1 MKAESS
7 TRTALLRASSFAPD
21 FLIINVTTDS
31 TDTRPVRASE
41 QLDWEALAGFVRGK
55 LVEVFGEEF
64 DASAPM
70 TVEQFPGGHSNLTYL
85 LRFGQHEFVMRRPPF
100 GPVPP
105 KAHDMAR
112 EYRILEA
119 VHPVYTLAPR
129 PFMLCEDQSVIG
141 STFYVMERRRGLVV
155 RVEEPPELAD
165 RPEERLRA
173 SRALIDALARL
184 HMVDINE
191 HGLAALGKPVGFVGR
206 QVRGWN
212 ERWHGS
218 QTSELPAMDA
228 LAAWLIERLP
238 PEAER
243 PTLVHGDFKLDNVM
257 LDAGDV
263 GRLVGVFDWEMAA
276 VGDPLIDL
284 GILLAYWV
292 HVSTAAASAD
302 AVSTV
307 TQREGWL
314 TRAEILER
322 YSEGTGLDVSRITF
336 YEVFAVFKLAVVL
349 QQIFYRYHRGQ
360 TDDPRF
366 ATLDERV
373 RWLADIA
380 TRLAE
385 KA

>member
-1 MKAESS
+1 M
-7 TRTALLRASSFAPD
+7 
-21 FLIINVTTDS
+21 TTDS
-31 TDTRPVRASE
+31 SDTRAVRPSE
-41 QLDWEALAGFVRGK
+41 QLDWDALAGFARGRLK
-55 LVEVFGEEF
+55 ETLGEGF
-64 DASAPM
+64 DPTAPM

-85 LRFGQHEFVMRRPPF
+85 LRFGEQEFVMRRPPF

-119 VHPVYTLAPR
+119 VHTAYALAPR
-129 PFMLCEDQSVIG
+129 PFLLCEDQSIIG
-141 STFYVMERRRGLVV
+141 STFYLMERRRGLVV
-155 RVEEPPELAD
+155 RVEEPPELAN
-165 RPEERLRA
+165 RPAERKRA
-173 SRALIDALARL
+173 SRAMIDAMACL
-184 HMVDINE
+184 HNVDINTR
-191 HGLAALGKPVGFVGR
+191 GLSGLGKPAGFVER

-218 QTSELPAMDA
+218 QTSELPEMDA
-228 LAAWLIERLP
+228 LAGWLIERLP

-243 PTLVHGDFKLDNVM
+243 HTLVHGDFKLDNVM
-257 LDAGDV
+257 LDARDV

-292 HVSTAAASAD
+292 HVSAAEQTD

-307 TQREGWL
+307 TRREGWF
-314 TRAEILER
+314 TRAEILEHYGER
-322 YSEGTGLDVSRITF
+322 TRLDLSRITF

-366 ATLDERV
+366 ANLGERV
-373 RWLADIA
+373 SWLADIA
-380 TRLAE
+380 TGLAE

>member
-1 MKAESS
+1 M
-7 TRTALLRASSFAPD
+7 TIDPSF
-21 FLIINVTTDS
+21 S
-31 TDTRPVRASE
+31 DTRQVRTSE
-41 QLDWEALAGFVRGK
+41 QLDWDALAVYVRER
-55 LVEVFGEEF
+55 LVALPGERF

-85 LRFGQHEFVMRRPPF
+85 LRFGHQEFVMRRPPF

-105 KAHDMAR
+105 RAHDMAR

-119 VHPVYTLAPR
+119 VHPVYSLAPR
-129 PFMLCEDQSVIG
+129 PFMLCEEMSVIG

-155 RVEEPPELAD
+155 RTEEPPELAGQ
-165 RPEERLRA
+165 PEERRRA
-173 SRALIDALARL
+173 SLALVDALARL
-184 HMVDINE
+184 HLVDIHA
-191 HGLAALGKPVGFVGR
+191 HGLTSLGKPTGFVER
-206 QVRGWN
+206 QVRGWS

-218 QTSELPAMDA
+218 RTSELREMDA
-228 LAAWLIERLP
+228 LAAWLMERLP
-238 PEAER
+238 PDPQR

-257 LDAGDV
+257 LDARDV

-292 HVSTAAASAD
+292 HVANAARGAD
-302 AVSTV
+302 AVSSV
-307 TQREGWL
+307 TNREGWF

-322 YSEGTGLDVSRITF
+322 YDERTALELANITF

-373 RWLADIA
+373 AWLARVA
-380 TRLAE
+380 AALAE